1 MAENLKPAIRFAGF
15 TDAWEQRKVRDIA
28 NRFDNLRVP
37 VVANLR
43 VSGTTPYYG
52 ANGIQDYV
60 EGFTHDGEFVLVAED
75 GANDLK
81 NYPVKCVK
89 GRIWVNNHAHVLQG
103 KQNIADNKFLA
114 FSINR
119 ADIESLLVGGGR
131 AKLNA
136 ETMMDIS
143 LMIPPIDEQRVIGQY
158 ISTVDHLITLHQR
171 KCDKLS
177 NVKKSMLEKMFP
189 KNGSNVP
196 EIRFAGFTDAWEQ
209 RRLGAIAT
217 EVNRNDPTSIAP
229 IMMITANNGF
239 IEQSERYAFNNA
251 GESLKKYILLEKGEL
266 AYNHGASK
274 LRPYGSCFALTN
286 EENAR
291 IPFVYHCFD
300 VGENDS
306 EFVSIELNGADIEE
320 QLRKIVSSGA
330 RMDGL
335 LNISYEEYSNVML
348 KLPSIREQQT
358 ISAFFRSLDHL
369 ITLHQRKLEKLQNI
383 KKSCL
388 EKMFV

>member
-1 MAENLKPAIRFAGF
+1 MNPANNTIL
-15 TDAWEQRKVRDIA
+15 IS
-28 NRFDNLRVP
+28 
-37 VVANLR
+37 
-43 VSGTTPYYG
+43 SGL
-52 ANGIQDYV
+52 A
-60 EGFTHDGEFVLVAED
+60 
-75 GANDLK
+75 
-81 NYPVKCVK
+81 
-89 GRIWVNNHAHVLQG
+89 
-103 KQNIADNKFLA
+103 A
-114 FSINR
+114 FSPKMYIYKNIQR
-119 ADIESLLVGGGR
+119 GSGIFLGSL
-131 AKLNA
+131 
-136 ETMMDIS
+136 T
-143 LMIPPIDEQRVIGQY
+143 
-158 ISTVDHLITLHQR
+158 
-171 KCDKLS
+171 
-177 NVKKSMLEKMFP
+177 FP
-189 KNGSNVP
+189 
-196 EIRFAGFTDAWEQ
+196 WEQ

-369 ITLHQRKLEKLQNI
+369 ITLHQRKPFFRYWRL
-383 KKSCL
+383 
-388 EKMFV
+388 

>member
-1 MAENLKPAIRFAGF
+1 M
-15 TDAWEQRKVRDIA
+15 
-28 NRFDNLRVP
+28 RVP

-369 ITLHQRKLEKLQNI
+369 ITLHQREVFNTFGRIYRKNTYLIQAKVCVIILD
-383 KKSCL
+383 CL
-388 EKMFV
+388 

>member
-1 MAENLKPAIRFAGF
+1 M
-15 TDAWEQRKVRDIA
+15 
-28 NRFDNLRVP
+28 RVP

-171 KCDKLS
+171 EVF
-177 NVKKSMLEKMFP
+177 NTFGRIYR
-189 KNGSNVP
+189 KNTYLIQAKVCV
-196 EIRFAGFTDAWEQ
+196 I
-209 RRLGAIAT
+209 
-217 EVNRNDPTSIAP
+217 
-229 IMMITANNGF
+229 
-239 IEQSERYAFNNA
+239 
-251 GESLKKYILLEKGEL
+251 IL
-266 AYNHGASK
+266 
-274 LRPYGSCFALTN
+274 
-286 EENAR
+286 
-291 IPFVYHCFD
+291 D
-300 VGENDS
+300 
-306 EFVSIELNGADIEE
+306 
-320 QLRKIVSSGA
+320 
-330 RMDGL
+330 
-335 LNISYEEYSNVML
+335 
-348 KLPSIREQQT
+348 
-358 ISAFFRSLDHL
+358 
-369 ITLHQRKLEKLQNI
+369 
-383 KKSCL
+383 CL
-388 EKMFV
+388 